1 MGPKTRF
8 GWVCAAAAAS
18 PLLATPVAAQ
28 TPPAPSQVT
37 PRDIR
42 PDTAPVTAA
51 PPPVVAPPPLE
62 APPGA
67 ENLTVRLADVSVE
80 GGFEELAAAT
90 EALVAPLKGA
100 TVKGTAIYQLAADI
114 EALYAQ
120 AGYPLVRVVLP
131 PQSLADGGT
140 LRLTVV
146 DGFVESLD
154 LAAVPGRLRRPI
166 ETLLKPLVGQPHLR
180 MATLERRLTLVGAV
194 PGAKVATTL
203 ARGDQPGGVKLVLK
217 AQYDPFSGQIS
228 ADNRLGDSFDNW
240 QLNTQVA
247 VNSPFGRGEQVYLY
261 VSGEPDYTR
270 AFRDEAPRRVIGGGV
285 IWPIGSNGMTVSP
298 EFTHSD
304 TQPVAGPGSL
314 PTRGLFDRYS
324 LKLAYPLVR
333 NRAQALNINL
343 SFEYAKQTLDTPL
356 FSLRLNEDRLN
367 VLRLGADWNG
377 SLPWG
382 ASLYVS
388 NTLSQGVTWLN
399 ARTAAEAAASPYGFS
414 RFGAD
419 PTFTKAEA
427 TVSYG
432 QAIGPKTSL
441 QLTLRSQAALSG
453 VLPSTELFSLD
464 GAQGVSSL
472 TAGAVGADAGT
483 SLRVEGVRQVAWRV
497 GSWEG
502 RGAAYVFSAFG
513 HARYKPAAF
522 LGEIERAYGWGGGL
536 RLQPGPVGKVR
547 LPTLDL
553 ELARLGSDSLFV
565 RDETRFTVSTGYGF

>member
-1 MGPKTRF
+1 M
-8 GWVCAAAAAS
+8 AAAAS
-18 PLLATPVAAQ
+18 PLLATPVGAQ
-28 TPPAPSQVT
+28 TAAPAAPAPSQVT

-42 PDTAPVTAA
+42 PETPPATTAPS
-51 PPPVVAPPPLE
+51 PVVAPPPIE

-67 ENLTVRLADVSVE
+67 ENLTVRLADVVVE
-80 GGFEELAAAT
+80 GGFPELANAT
-90 EALVAPLKGA
+90 GALVAPLKGT
-100 TVKGTAIYQLAADI
+100 TVRGTAIYQLAADI

-120 AGYPLVRVVLP
+120 AGYPLVRIVLP

-146 DGFVESLD
+146 DGFIESLD
-154 LAAVPGRLRRPI
+154 LAAVPARLRRPI
-166 ETLLKPLVGQPHLR
+166 EKLLAPLVGQTHLK
-180 MATLERRLTLVGAV
+180 MATFERRLTLVQGV

-203 ARGDQPGGVKLVLK
+203 ARGDKPGGVKLVLK
-217 AQYDPFSGQIS
+217 ADYDAFSGQLS
-228 ADNRLGDSFDNW
+228 GDNHLGDSFDNW

-247 VNSPFGRGEQVYLY
+247 VNSPFGRGEQAYLY
-261 VSGEPDYTR
+261 VSGEPNYAR
-270 AFRDEAPRRVIGGGV
+270 AFRDDAPRRVIGGGLT
-285 IWPIGSNGMTVSP
+285 WPIGSDGMTLSP

-304 TQPVAGPGSL
+304 TQPVGGAGTL
-314 PTRGLFDRYS
+314 PTRGIFDRYS
-324 LKLAYPLVR
+324 LKLAYPLVKS
-333 NRAQALNINL
+333 RAQTLNL
-343 SFEYAKQTLDTPL
+343 SLAFEYARQTLDTPL
-356 FSLRLNEDRLN
+356 FGLRLNEDRLN

-377 SLPWG
+377 GLPWG

-388 NTLSQGVTWLN
+388 NTLSQGVTWLD

-419 PTFTKAEA
+419 PTFTKAET

-441 QLTLRSQAALSG
+441 QLTLRGQAALSG
-453 VLPSTELFSLD
+453 ILPSTELFSLD

-472 TAGAVGADAGT
+472 TSGAVGADEGT
-483 SLRVEGVRQVAWRV
+483 SLRVEGVRQISWRV
-497 GSWEG
+497 AGWEG

-522 LGEIERAYGWGGGL
+522 PGAIERAYGWGGGL
-536 RLQPGPVGKVR
+536 RLQPGPVGKAR

-553 ELARLGSDSLFV
+553 ELARMSSDSPV
-565 RDETRFTVSTGYGF
+565 VPDETRFTVSTSYGF